1 MNPQPQNFLSALRA
15 KKITVPADIS
25 SPLEFKILAQATDSR
40 ARLAKLTTQHSTIE
54 TPIFMPVGTLATV
67 KSQTRETLLE
77 TGSQML
83 LANTYHLFLR
93 PGLDVFKKF
102 KDIHRFM
109 NWPGSV
115 LTDSGG
121 YQIFS
126 LPHARK
132 MTEEGAH
139 FVSQIDGT
147 KTLFSPELSIQ
158 AQTAI
163 GSDIMMVLDQCIPS
177 TAPRAE
183 AIAALERTTRWAKR
197 SFAERKRLADGTA
210 LRQALFAIVQ
220 GACFTDLRRLS
231 ATQLTEIDFDGFAV
245 GGLAVGESKNER
257 EDITAFT
264 TDLLPENKP
273 RYLMGVGTPID
284 LLEGV
289 HRGIDMFDCILPLQY
304 AERGYAFTSVG
315 KINLRRTRYQMSE
328 EPLDPACPCDT
339 CKSYSR
345 GYLRHLTKTQETLG
359 WHLIGR
365 HNLQFFHQLMTNIR
379 AAIRENRFGDFYRKH
394 RVELELA
401 DGYEVPP
408 APVIK
413 RHRKSET
420 LGNFEIHRSKDGSF
434 ASIKDMVSGE
444 VMHSVTAPEVEAKQ
458 LYIDQSALSK
468 KFQIQT
474 SQPLVIWD
482 VGLGA
487 ATNAMGAL
495 SLYEKLAN
503 EHRVTRPVQLISF
516 ETDLDPL
523 RLAYQYRNLFPELRH
538 RAPWQIL
545 SKGEYTLPVAPFSWR
560 LIEGDFMTTFKQA
573 TPPDEVFYDM
583 FSYETENRFWQENI
597 FIDLHK
603 LFSAK
608 KTSLY
613 TYSASTRIRANM
625 LAAGFFVSAG
635 VATGPKNTTTVA
647 MNFDPRS
654 GPHTLLGADWL
665 KRYELSHV
673 KNLLQ
678 ADRVR
683 NHAQFR

>member
-1 MNPQPQNFLSALRA
+1 
-15 KKITVPADIS
+15 
-25 SPLEFKILAQATDSR
+25 
-40 ARLAKLTTQHSTIE
+40 
-54 TPIFMPVGTLATV
+54 MPVGTLATV

-83 LANTYHLFLR
+83 LANTYHLYSR
-93 PGLDVFKKF
+93 PGLEVFKKF
-102 KDIHRFM
+102 KGIHRFM

-139 FVSQIDGT
+139 FVNQIDGT
-147 KTLFSPELSIQ
+147 KTLFSPELSIE

-177 TAPRAE
+177 TAERAE
-183 AIAALERTTRWAKR
+183 AIEALERTTRWAKR
-197 SFAERKRLADGTA
+197 CFTA
-210 LRQALFAIVQ
+210 RGKDSTQALFAIVQ
-220 GACFTDLRRLS
+220 GACFTDLRRVS
-231 ATQLTEIDFDGFAV
+231 AAQLTEIDFDGFAV

-257 EDITAFT
+257 EDIAAFT
-264 TDLLPENKP
+264 TELLPENKP

-304 AERGYAFTSVG
+304 AERGTAFTTVG

-328 EPLDPACPCDT
+328 DALDPNCPCDT

-379 AAIRENRFGDFYRKH
+379 AAIRENRFGDFYRTQQI
-394 RVELELA
+394 ELVQA
-401 DGYEVPP
+401 DGYEIPH

-420 LGNFEIHRSKDGSF
+420 LGNFEIHRSKDGTF

-444 VMHSVTAPEVEAKQ
+444 VMHSVTAPEIEAKK
-458 LYIDQSALSK
+458 LYVDQSALAEK
-468 KFQIQT
+468 YQLQT
-474 SQPLVIWD
+474 DEPLVIWD

-538 RAPWQIL
+538 RAPGQIL
-545 SKGEYTLPVAPFSWR
+545 AKGEYSLPVAPFSWK
-560 LIEGDFMTTFKQA
+560 LIEGDFMKTFKDA
-573 TPPDEVFYDM
+573 PLPHEVFYDM
-583 FSYETENRFWQENI
+583 FSYETENRFWLEDI
-597 FIDLHK
+597 FVEFHK
-603 LFSAK
+603 LFSGK

-635 VATGPKNTTTVA
+635 VAMGPKSTTTVA
-647 MNFDPRS
+647 MNFDPRDGVHS
-654 GPHTLLGADWL
+654 LLGADWL
-665 KRYELSHV
+665 KRYEASHV

-683 NHAQFR
+683 GHAQFG